1 MEKLDFNEL
10 LREVQTPEAIK
21 EANAVLLFISGELD
35 KAKVPTPDGP
45 QDLTEEQRSVFAAAL
60 LIAYGKRKNPAGGV
74 TPAGN

>member
-10 LREVQTPEAIK
+10 LQEVQTPEAIK
-21 EANAVLLFISGELD
+21 EAHAVLRFISGELD

-45 QDLTEEQRSVFAAAL
+45 QDLTEEQRSIFAAAL

>member
-1 MEKLDFNEL
+1 MEKLDFYEL
-10 LREVQTPEAIK
+10 LQEVQ
-21 EANAVLLFISGELD
+21 
-35 KAKVPTPDGP
+35 TPDGP